1 MHYRLSAASG
11 QVVDEGD
18 GTAVVDGGAV
28 TVSPQLGQPLR
39 FAPEQIVEVGE
50 PVPFTVR
57 IGLSDGSAVELS
69 QLGAVRTQ
77 LLAQIGD
84 LRTAGTRQ
92 GLVTIGFGERQ
103 RFHGAVDDVE
113 ADISL
118 YDDGLVAIPVSG
130 LPVQVPYAVIEGVS
144 TDPSGYRIGI
154 AMGDAGT
161 VTVQRLA
168 QTTSQFLTLLRQRAT
183 EARGRTGAFLQALL
197 PGLGALAQRQL
208 AGDLRDGVAVPRP
221 ALEAID
227 PEIWPALLSAAA
239 LPERAGCAA
248 LIESL
253 GEPAL
258 GFHQI
263 TSVEVAAQ
271 GTQHFAEAGEV
282 QSSGPGRGQG
292 INYGQTEQGMGALM
306 AERFMGVPGPGSAGA
321 GGPLIGGPAG
331 SPLVGGPTGGA
342 PGTGMGMGMGMGMGA
357 GMGFGAPYG
366 AYGGMLAMRML
377 RGGGAWSRGG
387 QAQARSMFRVPE
399 APPDP
404 QGQTAAHADLDSL
417 TIGGDHPTIVAFLVA
432 RTVSGTLVYESLNVE
447 DHATYVFHDPA
458 MSVAQLDLALMLIGF
473 HIEVLAG
480 DVAGIGSRYAEAV
493 RRLPHLARLAAAFR
507 GRAVHDGGWRA
518 QLEQTISSAP

>member
-1 MHYRLSAASG
+1 VHYRLSAASG

-18 GTAVVDGGAV
+18 GTAQVDGGAV

-39 FAPEQIVEVGE
+39 IAPEQIVEVGE
-50 PVPFTVR
+50 PAPFTVR

-84 LRTAGTRQ
+84 LRVGGARQ

-103 RFHGAVDDVE
+103 RFHGAVDDVD

-144 TDPSGYRIGI
+144 TDPSGYRIAI

-208 AGDLRDGVAVPRP
+208 AGDLRDGVAVPR
-221 ALEAID
+221 ATLDAID
-227 PEIWPALLSAAA
+227 PATWPALIGAAA

-292 INYGQTEQGMGALM
+292 IDYGQMEQGMGALM
-306 AERFMGVPGPGSAGA
+306 AERFMGVPGPGSAGG
-321 GGPLIGGPAG
+321 GGPLLGGPAG
-331 SPLVGGPTGGA
+331 SPLLGGPVAGA
-342 PGTGMGMGMGMGMGA
+342 PGVGMGMGMGMGA

-366 AYGGMLAMRML
+366 AMGGMLAMRML

-404 QGQTAAHADLDSL
+404 QSQTAAHADLDAL
-417 TIGGDHPTIVAFLVA
+417 TISGDQPTIVAFLIA
-432 RTVSGTLVYESLNVE
+432 RTVSGTFVYESLNVE

-480 DVAGIGSRYAEAV
+480 DVTGIGSRYAEAV

-507 GRAVHDGGWRA
+507 GRAIHDGGWRA
-518 QLEQTISSAP
+518 QLEQTISSAR